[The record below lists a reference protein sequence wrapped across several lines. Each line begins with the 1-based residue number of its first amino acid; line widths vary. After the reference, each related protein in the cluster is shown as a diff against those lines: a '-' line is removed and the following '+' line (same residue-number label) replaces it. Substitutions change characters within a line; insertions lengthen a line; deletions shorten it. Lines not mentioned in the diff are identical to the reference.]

1 MHLCPSQIWDSFN
14 GTTYLTW
21 FFLRPYTRELSKLEF
36 DFNNKESIDGFKMYK
51 ENINAASGAVV
62 DFRRLKTH

>member
-1 MHLCPSQIWDSFN
+1 MHLCPSQIFN

-21 FFLRPYTRELSKLEF
+21 FFLRPYTREFSKLEF
-36 DFNNKESIDGFKMYK
+36 DFNNKESIDGFKYK